1 MQIQS
6 KFVLQRYTSKVP
18 GLRNDCVSW
27 NSSQDTPKITGV
39 PPHVL
44 LMSKV
49 EELLQKFSALRVD
62 IKGDIGGMLDIR
74 GVGGSEFHTNQ
85 ILDAIKNSAA
95 SAICV
100 TEVSRLT
107 DEESSD
113 EDVIAITDEESAI
126 ISVDVDDSDHHPE
139 LLGIVERRR
148 RSTAKKIMS
157 KRKLTMGY
165 HHGKLQVLPPL
176 WKFPKMNAKQLIA
189 NWYVGN
195 VREKIPPYALLSHNN
210 VAHLGSA
217 QTPNLGKTKLRQ
229 MRLVMTLIE
238 RYARIERCYEEDKN
252 KWTTEYARVIWEKIG
267 AKYIGA
273 KFGGTNR
280 NAELSW
286 KTLYNKMMKAKAF
299 SSCNLPSVLTPVS
312 IHNIDIAIV

>member
-1 MQIQS
+1 M
-6 KFVLQRYTSKVP
+6 
-18 GLRNDCVSW
+18 
-27 NSSQDTPKITGV
+27 
-39 PPHVL
+39 
-44 LMSKV
+44 
-49 EELLQKFSALRVD
+49 
-62 IKGDIGGMLDIR
+62 
-74 GVGGSEFHTNQ
+74 
-85 ILDAIKNSAA
+85 
-95 SAICV
+95 
-100 TEVSRLT
+100 
-107 DEESSD
+107 
-113 EDVIAITDEESAI
+113 VINDEESAI
-126 ISVDVDDSDHHPE
+126 ISADVDENDPHPE
-139 LLGIVERRR
+139 LQGIVERKR

-157 KRKLTMGY
+157 QRKLTMGY

-176 WKFPKMNAKQLIA
+176 WNFPKMNAKQLID

-195 VREKIPPYALLSHNN
+195 VREKIPPYALLSHHN
-210 VAHLGSA
+210 VAHLGSVN
-217 QTPNLGKTKLRQ
+217 TPNLGKTKLRQ

-312 IHNIDIAIV
+312 IHNIAIAIV